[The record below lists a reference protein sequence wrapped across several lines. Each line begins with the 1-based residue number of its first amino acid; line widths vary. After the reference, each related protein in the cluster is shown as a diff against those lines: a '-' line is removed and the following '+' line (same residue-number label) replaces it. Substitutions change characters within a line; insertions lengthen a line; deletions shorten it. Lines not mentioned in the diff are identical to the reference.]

1 MTALDVKP
9 QSNSE
14 NIQKKKKKEYNIFQ
28 IIFFKNPLS
37 ADELF
42 ECVLPFCGVG
52 VKGLIS
58 LFVISLI

>member
-1 MTALDVKP
+1 MTAQNVKP
-9 QSNSE
+9 KSNAK
-14 NIQKKKKKEYNIFQ
+14 NLKKKKKKEYNIFQ
-28 IIFFKNPLS
+28 IIFFKIPLS

>member
-1 MTALDVKP
+1 MLNHKVIAK
-9 QSNSE
+9 
-14 NIQKKKKKEYNIFQ
+14 IFKKKKKKKEYNIFQ